1 MNVLLLLTGCL
12 AAFVLAYRLYA
23 GWISRVLR
31 STDSLPTPAHSARDD
46 RDYVPTRT
54 PVLFSHHYATIAGAG
69 PIVGPTI
76 ACVYGLWPAL
86 LWVVLGSIFIGA
98 VHDYSSLF
106 ISLRERGRTIAEI
119 TGNLTGRAGFLL
131 YISFTLVLIVIVT
144 AAFLDLSALTLGSQ
158 VPAALLQLPADNP
171 FGWQL
176 SQLDGVQKVR
186 VGGIATTSVII
197 ITLLSPLLGLLLR
210 RPRLDNRL
218 LGGLALLIACGS
230 IWAGMHFPL
239 GFGSISDAQLRLLWM
254 AILSVYV
261 LLASALPVWLVL
273 QPRDFINSFT
283 LYGGMA
289 LLFAGAVS
297 GGLRGLQTDPAMAW
311 TLADGNARFGFV
323 FPLLFITVA
332 CGAISGFHSLVC
344 SGTSSKQCDRES
356 DARRVGFGAMLT
368 EGLLA
373 VLVIIAIAAGLGH
386 EQLLALQFPAGGGGN
401 PVVSFALGCGLFLGN
416 TLGIPVHVG
425 TVFGLLMVEGFLVTT
440 LDSAVRLN
448 RYLFEELWFFLR
460 AGDMTPLL
468 SNGFFNSG
476 LSVLAMLAVALPNG
490 WKIIWP
496 VFGTANQLMAA
507 LTLAGVSIWL
517 AIRARPVWFTLL
529 PAIFMMLTCM
539 VSLANLLR
547 GSLPAVLHGS
557 ADVSTLSIALL
568 SMLLLL
574 LGIGVV
580 WLAGSRLWEIR
591 SGRIQPI
598 FEDPA
603 DKYLSGQPAGQEA

>member
-1 MNVLLLLTGCL
+1 MNVLLILIGCL
-12 AAFVLAYRLYA
+12 AAFTLAYRIYS

-31 STDSLPTPAHSARDD
+31 STDRLETPAHRSRDD

-76 ACVYGLWPAL
+76 AAVYGLWPAL

-98 VHDYSSLF
+98 VHDYTSMF
-106 ISLRERGRTIAEI
+106 ISLREKGRTIAEI

-144 AAFLDLSALTLGSQ
+144 AAFLDLSALTLGSH
-158 VPAALLQLPADNP
+158 VGATLLQLPADNP

-176 SQLDGVQKVR
+176 SVVDGVEKVR

-197 ITLLSPLLGLLLR
+197 ITLLSPLMGLLLR
-210 RPRLDNRL
+210 NPKLDNRL
-218 LGGLALLIACGS
+218 LGLLAMIVAAGS
-230 IWAGMHFPL
+230 IWAGMHHPVS
-239 GFGSISDAQLRLLWM
+239 FGSISDAQLRLLWM

-261 LLASALPVWLVL
+261 LLASALPVWMIL

-289 LLFAGAVS
+289 LLFAGCIA
-297 GGLRGLQTDPAMAW
+297 GGLRGIQTDPAMAW
-311 TLADGNARFGFV
+311 TVADGNARFGFV

-356 DARRVGFGAMLT
+356 DARRVGYGAMVT
-368 EGLLA
+368 EGMLA
-373 VLVIIAIAAGLGH
+373 VLVIIAISSGLGH
-386 EQLLALQFPAGGGGN
+386 AQLLAIQFPEGGGGN
-401 PVVSFALGCGLFLGN
+401 PVVSFALGSGLFLQN
-416 TLGIPVHVG
+416 TLGIPVYIG

-448 RYLFEELWFFLR
+448 RYLFEELWYFVR
-460 AGDMTPLL
+460 SGNMTSLL
-468 SNGFFNSG
+468 SNGYFNSG
-476 LSVLAMLAVALPNG
+476 LSVIAMLLVAVPNG

-507 LTLAGVSIWL
+507 LTLAAVSIWL
-517 AIRARPVWFTLL
+517 AVRARPMWFTLL
-529 PAIFMMLTCM
+529 PAVFMMLTCM
-539 VSLANLLR
+539 VSLYNILKANLPKL
-547 GSLPAVLHGS
+547 S
-557 ADVSTLSIALL
+557 ASPPDVSAISVSLLATLL
-568 SMLLLL
+568 ML

-580 WLAGSRLWEIR
+580 WIAGSRLWQIR
-591 SGRIQPI
+591 SGQVKPI
-598 FEDPA
+598 LEDPA
-603 DKYLSGQPAGQEA
+603 DIYLSGQAAAQEA